1 MTLKNSKTSFEQ
13 KHRQIAY
20 FLTITFAFLFFI
32 DFLLMSVLFSWAD
45 WVATLLFSLFL
56 IMPSYISNA
65 AMVILGGGKPIDGG
79 RNFIDGRRLFGDHK
93 TWRGLILGPL
103 LLGIP
108 ISIAVFF
115 IFIILWPFIS
125 PIIETAAS
133 IGQYKLYTNPEIYR
147 FYFIGGPLPIGILVL
162 IIRIIFCSYG
172 AAIGDLVGSC
182 LKRRLNI
189 ASGAPFW
196 IVDQLDF
203 AVFSILFAFIPV
215 VFFPTLYYI
224 PDLNIFIFLMI
235 LTPAVSIIAN
245 TVAYIIGMKDVP
257 W

>member
-1 MTLKNSKTSFEQ
+1 MNLENLDNSFKQ
-13 KHRQIAY
+13 KHRKIAY
-20 FLTITFAFLFFI
+20 ILTIAFLFLFFL
-32 DFLLMSVLFSWAD
+32 DFLLISLLYSWAD
-45 WVATLLFSLFL
+45 WVATLLFALFL

-65 AMVILGGGKPIDGG
+65 AMVIVGGGRPIDGG
-79 RNFIDGRRLFGDHK
+79 RDFIDGRRLFGDHK

-108 ISIAVFF
+108 ISIAVFS
-115 IFIILWPFIS
+115 IFIVLWPFIY
-125 PIIETAAS
+125 PIIETAADL
-133 IGQYKLYTNPEIYR
+133 GVYKLYIDPNIYR
-147 FYFIGGPLPIGILVL
+147 FYFIGGPIPIGILILV
-162 IIRIIFCSYG
+162 IRIIFCSYG
-172 AAIGDLVGSC
+172 AAIGDLIGSC

-203 AVFSILFAFIPV
+203 AIFSILFAFIPGL
-215 VFFPTLYYI
+215 FFPGLYYV
-224 PDLNIFIFLMI
+224 PDFNIFIFLMI

-245 TVAYIIGMKDVP
+245 TVAYVINVKDVP

>member
-1 MTLKNSKTSFEQ
+1 
-13 KHRQIAY
+13 
-20 FLTITFAFLFFI
+20 
-32 DFLLMSVLFSWAD
+32 MSILFSWAD

-65 AMVILGGGKPIDGG
+65 AMVIVGGGKPVDGG

-93 TWRGLILGPL
+93 TWKGLILGPL

-108 ISIAVFF
+108 ISIGVFF
-115 IFIILWPFIS
+115 IFIILWPFIH
-125 PIIETAAS
+125 PIIETAAGL
-133 IGQYKLYTNPEIYR
+133 GQYKLYYDPSIYQ
-147 FYFIGGPLPIGILVL
+147 FYFIGGPGTIGILILVV
-162 IIRIIFCSYG
+162 RIIFCSYG
-172 AAIGDLVGSC
+172 AGIGDLIGSC
-182 LKRRLNI
+182 IKRRLNI

-203 AVFSILFAFIPV
+203 AVFSILFAFIPKL
-215 VFFPTLYYI
+215 FFPSLYYV

-235 LTPAVSIIAN
+235 LTPAVSIAAN
-245 TVAYIIGMKDVP
+245 TVAFVIGVKEVP

>member
-1 MTLKNSKTSFEQ
+1 LNTENTTSFEQ

-20 FLTITFAFLFFI
+20 FLTISFSFLFFL
-32 DFLLMSVLFSWAD
+32 DFLFVSLLFSWAD

-65 AMVILGGGKPIDGG
+65 AMVIVGGGKPIDGG
-79 RNFIDGRRLFGDHK
+79 RDFIDGRRLFGDHK

-115 IFIILWPFIS
+115 IFIILWPLIS
-125 PIIETAAS
+125 PIIETAAEA
-133 IGQYKLYTNPEIYR
+133 GQYQLYTDPSVYQ
-147 FYFIGGPLPIGILVL
+147 FYFIGGPFPIGILVL
-162 IIRIIFCSYG
+162 LVRVIFCSYG
-172 AAIGDLVGSC
+172 AAFGDLIGSC
-182 LKRRLNI
+182 LKRRFNI

-203 AVFSILFAFIPV
+203 AVFSVLFAFIPF
-215 VFFPTLYYI
+215 VFFPNLYYI

-245 TVAYIIGMKDVP
+245 TVAYIIGVKDVP